1 MDLSL
6 RGMAAN
12 IVYRDLSRPE
22 PFPLGTLAD
31 NCIAE
36 RLETLSPCIFGLLSH
51 RHPEMDYLV
60 DAYLTTNCEM
70 SEAVSMADQDRM
82 SMHNALTWF
91 SYVDGSQPL
100 IAYAVQSGLEPMIVG
115 FYRGIT
121 KLLTPGSAQAG
132 NLAIIPAIFRPDN
145 ALNNS
150 TIRAPNNAPHSD
162 SEVITPNTPGA
173 ALGDYIALAA
183 WF

>member
-1 MDLSL
+1 
-6 RGMAAN
+6 
-12 IVYRDLSRPE
+12 
-22 PFPLGTLAD
+22 
-31 NCIAE
+31 
-36 RLETLSPCIFGLLSH
+36 
-51 RHPEMDYLV
+51 
-60 DAYLTTNCEM
+60 
-70 SEAVSMADQDRM
+70 MADEDRM
-82 SMHNALTWF
+82 SMHNAVTWF

-145 ALNNS
+145 APNNS
-150 TIRAPNNAPHSD
+150 TISTEPSD
-162 SEVITPNTPGA
+162 SEVITSNTPGA
-173 ALGDYIALAA
+173 ALSDYIALPA